1 MQNLC
6 IKLIYNDNN
15 SKRFDVF
22 VKTSDSLWLPSS
34 TLSQVI
40 VTSIIAMSTIIKSFV
55 DKEPQ
60 NTYNSFFFSRVIPG
74 YWGYCGKMLEIRL
87 DEEGNIRINMLLSYY
102 SLRELGSTLWKGST
116 RVIARYAA
124 TILFIGDPIYIIL
137 YSINERLSTHRCDQ
151 TCNHFSTLTCTY
163 LRVKFSIR
171 ALFEWKSKSTHQFT
185 FPIYVKITSVCVTN
199 SFLICYV
206 TYQTMTYHE
215 NKKVRC
221 IAVEI
226 ISRFFFPAT
235 SKKLWLCFQCGKRYM
250 WKDSL
255 KKHLRVECGK
265 EPTYECPICGRK
277 FKHKHRW
284 QSHARLIHYLDIW
297 PTKQARV

>member
-1 MQNLC
+1 
-6 IKLIYNDNN
+6 
-15 SKRFDVF
+15 
-22 VKTSDSLWLPSS
+22 
-34 TLSQVI
+34 
-40 VTSIIAMSTIIKSFV
+40 
-55 DKEPQ
+55 
-60 NTYNSFFFSRVIPG
+60 
-74 YWGYCGKMLEIRL
+74 
-87 DEEGNIRINMLLSYY
+87 MLLPFY
-102 SLRELGSTLWKGST
+102 LLKTRFTLF
-116 RVIARYAA
+116 RIQM
-124 TILFIGDPIYIIL
+124 
-137 YSINERLSTHRCDQ
+137 NEKVSTHFGDQ
-151 TCNHFSTLTCTY
+151 CVITFSIFTCTY

-171 ALFEWKSKSTHQFT
+171 VACSTLMEIEMNSS
-185 FPIYVKITSVCVTN
+185 IYVPNFTWKSVCVTD
-199 SFLICYV
+199 SFLV
-206 TYQTMTYHE
+206 RNVRNMTYHE
-215 NKKVRC
+215 NKKIRC

-226 ISRFFFPAT
+226 ISGFFFPAT